1 MDPHFCKM
9 QWRSPDKLQKT
20 RMSPNAK
27 QIVYCITFIQHN
39 VTLSNSYQKYVNW
52 LCVYLRGHHAA
63 SLWADCP
70 VGRSTLDLACT
81 AVRGAWTH
89 PETSAGS
96 HGASTACELCQA
108 ESRRAGGQSCPN
120 SSWQAPA
127 PPGDE
132 PPKWLQTPQGWPQ
145 FLSWLLVVRF
155 LAAYLKSQWPWG
167 LSFPFKIRIYIL
179 SSWTVGSFSFC
190 LKISF
195 LKSKYQMTN
204 VIDVCVEVPP
214 YLKYLG

>member
-1 MDPHFCKM
+1 M
-9 QWRSPDKLQKT
+9 QTKLFIALHSSSITLLCPIAIKSMWT
-20 RMSPNAK
+20 DSAFISEGTALRLCE
-27 QIVYCITFIQHN
+27 QI
-39 VTLSNSYQKYVNW
+39 
-52 LCVYLRGHHAA
+52 A
-63 SLWADCP
+63 LWAEAP
-70 VGRSTLDLACT
+70 WTSHALRSGVHGPTQKPLQGRT
-81 AVRGAWTH
+81 G
-89 PETSAGS
+89 
-96 HGASTACELCQA
+96 QA
-108 ESRRAGGQSCPN
+108 QRVSCARLRAGGQAGRAAPN

-204 VIDVCVEVPP
+204 VIDVCVKVPP